1 MLETSLFDYELPDEL
16 VARYPA
22 ERRDGSRML
31 ALDRDSGRSE
41 IVRFPSIVEYL
52 EPGDAV
58 IYNDTRVRMG
68 RLFGRKGADGSGAKF
83 EALLLEPDGEIPGG
97 WRVMLRPG
105 KRAKA
110 GTFVT
115 LLEHDFMANS
125 RGDGFTVTEAV
136 GDGTYR
142 IVFSTPD
149 SDFIQSRYG
158 HIPLP
163 PYLNREAEPSDEVR
177 YQTVY
182 ACHSGAVAAPTAGLH
197 FTPEILA
204 AIDASGVRRG
214 ALTLHVGAGTF
225 LPVATEDAEK
235 HKMHFEE
242 YWLPESTAELI
253 NSVHAAGHRVLAVGT
268 TTVRV
273 LESCADASGRVI
285 PGRGKTDIFLYP
297 PYRPRA
303 VDMLLTNFHLPRSTL
318 LMLVSC
324 FCDRE
329 KVLAAYELAKRERM
343 RFYSYGDCML
353 LHRKG
358 NGRDIL

>member
-1 MLETSLFDYELPDEL
+1 MLETALFDYELPDEL

-22 ERRDGSRML
+22 ARRDGSRML
-31 ALDRDSGRSE
+31 ALERQSGE
-41 IVRFPSIVEYL
+41 ISIGKFTDIVGYL

-58 IYNDTRVRMG
+58 ICNNTRVRLG
-68 RLFGRKGADGSGAKF
+68 RLFGRKGTTPDGARF
-83 EALLLEPDGEIPGG
+83 EALLLEPDGGIPGR
-97 WRVMLRPG
+97 WRAMLRPG

-115 LLEHDFMANS
+115 LLERDGSMNA
-125 RGDGFTVTEAV
+125 RGDGFTVLETV

-142 IVFSTPD
+142 IEFSDADPEAV
-149 SDFIQSRYG
+149 QNRYG

-163 PYLNREAEPSDEVR
+163 PYLNREAESSDLER

-182 ACHSGAVAAPTAGLH
+182 ARRIGAVAAPTAGLH
-197 FTPEILA
+197 FTDKVFSALEA
-204 AIDASGVRRG
+204 KGVRR
-214 ALTLHVGAGTF
+214 AELTLHVGAGTF
-225 LPVATEDAEK
+225 LPVSAANAEE
-235 HKMHFEE
+235 HKMHFEDYE
-242 YWLPESTAELI
+242 LPEETAELV
-253 NSVHAAGHRVLAVGT
+253 NSTRASGHRVLAVGT

-273 LESCADASGRVI
+273 LESCADASGRVRAGC
-285 PGRGKTDIFLYP
+285 GRTDIFLHP

-303 VDMLLTNFHLPRSTL
+303 VDMLLTNFHLPKSTL

-329 KVLAAYELAKRERM
+329 KVLAAYEEAKREKM

-353 LHRKG
+353 LYLRS
-358 NGRDIL
+358 RA

>member
-1 MLETSLFDYELPDEL
+1 MLETALFDYELPDEL

-31 ALDRDSGRSE
+31 ALERTGGATR
-41 IVRFPSIVEYL
+41 IRRFTDIVEYL
-52 EPGDAV
+52 SPGDAV
-58 IYNDTRVRMG
+58 IRNDTRVRLA
-68 RLFGRKGADGSGAKF
+68 RLFGRKGTDGSGAKF
-83 EALLLEPDGEIPGG
+83 EALLLEPEADYPGR
-97 WRVMLRPG
+97 WRAMLRPG
-105 KRAKA
+105 KRARV

-115 LLEHDFMANS
+115 LLEHDGAVNS
-125 RGDGFTVTEAV
+125 RGDGFTVLETV

-142 IVFSTPD
+142 IEFSDPD
-149 SDFIQSRYG
+149 PDLIQKRYG

-163 PYLNREAEPSDEVR
+163 PYLNREAESSDLER

-182 ACHSGAVAAPTAGLH
+182 ARRIGAVAAPTAGLH
-197 FTPEILA
+197 FTQEIFA
-204 AIDASGVRRG
+204 ALEAKGVKIG

-225 LPVATEDAEK
+225 LPVSAEDASQ

-242 YWLPESTAELI
+242 YELSPETAELV
-253 NSVHAAGHRVLAVGT
+253 NSVHASGHRVLAVGT

-273 LESCADASGRVI
+273 LESCAEPDGTVRPERGR
-285 PGRGKTDIFLYP
+285 TDIFLYP

-303 VDMLLTNFHLPRSTL
+303 VDMLLTNFHLPKSTL

-353 LHRKG
+353 LYPG
-358 NGRDIL
+358 EGEG